1 MYTNK
6 NELPKF
12 WKTQWFRLLFALAFF
27 AIAIVMLARPVD
39 METME
44 GMKQAVGDLFS
55 ALCNI
60 LTGMFWVVSALSDY
74 HSECIQALE
83 KRVIQ
88 LEDRCITD
96 IEETGPNNFEA
107 KRKLGPDKEDRPQ
120 PPKSGSRI
128 EKPKNTITVTITK
141 DGKTTTTEV
150 AVDDADFNK
159 IVRKVLD

>member
-12 WKTQWFRLLFALAFF
+12 FKTQWFRLLFALAFF
-27 AIAIVMLARPVD
+27 AIAIVMLCRPVD

-44 GMKQAVGDLFS
+44 GLKQAVGDLFS

-60 LTGMFWVVSALSDY
+60 LTGMFWVVSALSDH

-88 LEDRCITD
+88 LEDKCITD
-96 IEETGPNNFEA
+96 IDEVEPNCFVA
-107 KRKLGPDKEDRPQ
+107 KRRCGPDKEVKPQ
-120 PPKSGSRI
+120 LPKTGSKI

-141 DGKTTTTEV
+141 DGKTTEATYSAE
-150 AVDDADFNK
+150 DFDLNK
-159 IVRKVLD
+159 IVRETLN

>member
-12 WKTQWFRLLFALAFF
+12 WKTQLFRLLMALVFF
-27 AIAIVMLARPVD
+27 VVAIVMLARPVD
-39 METME
+39 METVE
-44 GMKQAVGDLFS
+44 GSKQTVVDMFS

-60 LTGMFWVVSALSDY
+60 ITGMFWVVSAITEHNSD
-74 HSECIQALE
+74 CIRALE

-96 IEETGPNNFEA
+96 IEEVEPNHFVA
-107 KRKLGPDKEDRPQ
+107 KRYCGPDKEEK
-120 PPKSGSRI
+120 PKTGSKI

-141 DGKTTTTEV
+141 DGKTTEATYS
-150 AVDDADFNK
+150 ADDFDLNK
-159 IVRKVLD
+159 IVRKALD

>member
-1 MYTNK
+1 MYINN

-27 AIAIVMLARPVD
+27 VIAIVMLARPVD

-44 GMKQAVGDLFS
+44 GLKQAVGDLFS

-60 LTGMFWVVSALSDY
+60 LTGMFWVVSALSEH

-88 LEDRCITD
+88 LEDKCITD
-96 IEETGPNNFEA
+96 VEEVGPNHFEV
-107 KRKLGPDKEDRPQ
+107 KRRLGPDKEDRPQ

-128 EKPKNTITVTITK
+128 EKPKNTITVTVTK
-141 DGKTTTTEV
+141 DGRTTETTYS
-150 AVDDADFNK
+150 AEDFDLNK
-159 IVRKVLD
+159 IVREALD

>member
-12 WKTQWFRLLFALAFF
+12 FKTQWFRLLFAFAFF
-27 AIAIVMLARPVD
+27 AIAIVMLCRPVD

-44 GMKQAVGDLFS
+44 GLKQTVGDLFS

-60 LTGMFWVVSALSDY
+60 LTGMFWIVSALSDY

-96 IEETGPNNFEA
+96 IEEIEPNHFVA
-107 KRKLGPDKEDRPQ
+107 KRYCGPDEDEKPET
-120 PPKSGSRI
+120 GSRI

-141 DGKTTTTEV
+141 DGKTTEATYSVE
-150 AVDDADFNK
+150 DFDLNK
-159 IVRKVLD
+159 IVRKALD